1 MDYLKNHKKLTLT
14 EYTIVKDFIVV
25 ELKSEDEKGHTFED
39 AITNIKNLLHG
50 KFIDNN
56 IVHKHP
62 NHFGRSLND
71 LQNPNSK
78 YNSKKVDPIV
88 QILKN
93 ATFDDFTSSIEI
105 FKTGKIEPSVFEN
118 LTFEN
123 FYPEILKLVVY
134 KRCYRRIDNSIS
146 HLTEAFKLF
155 YENNNYEEFTTTLLQ
170 DDEDKITVELI
181 KNIFKKFGRKLIIE
195 NLPKGL
201 VDNKNEIS
209 KHLLKYENEILKIS
223 NKELA
228 LLFYICI
235 SQRHILD
242 QSELIKLVL
251 ICGKIENNYKIF
263 DSTSN
268 NSTLYNLII
277 KSKNKDIDALKH
289 KDLIDSVINKLE
301 LFNLPKTIIVL
312 KSMY

>member
-1 MDYLKNHKKLTLT
+1 MDYLKNHTKLTLA

-25 ELKSEDEKGHTFED
+25 ELKSEYEKGHIFED

-56 IVHKHP
+56 FVHKHP
-62 NHFGRSLND
+62 NYFGRSLYE

-88 QILKN
+88 QTLKN

-105 FKTGKIEPSVFEN
+105 FKTEKIEPLVFEN

-134 KRCYRRIDNSIS
+134 KRCYRRIDNSIA

-181 KNIFKKFGRKLIIE
+181 KNIFKKFGRKLTIE
-195 NLPKGL
+195 NLPKGMA
-201 VDNKNEIS
+201 DNINEIS
-209 KHLLKYENEILKIS
+209 KHLIKYKSSILKLTKNEMI
-223 NKELA
+223 
-228 LLFYICI
+228 LLFYICTAPKYQI
-235 SQRHILD
+235 D

-251 ICGKIENNYKIF
+251 ICGSIENDYKIF
-263 DSTSN
+263 DGKIN

-277 KSKNKDIDALKH
+277 KAKNKE
-289 KDLIDSVINKLE
+289 KDKTNQINMINSIIEKIE
-301 LFNLPKTIIVL
+301 IFNLPKTTIIL